1 MIGSTL
7 ITQIHFSD
15 VASYRNRTTLNTD
28 KKVNII
34 YGLNGTGKSTFSNY
48 FYTPDEAKY
57 KDCSHTGDD
66 CKVLV
71 YNQKFIQDHFYSKD
85 SINGIF
91 SLSKENKDAKER
103 VEQLGKEID
112 QQNEIS
118 KGYQADIDKENEA
131 LKKATDTAEKKV
143 WEIKTNYSGGDRVLK
158 FCLDRLMGDKK
169 VLFNHLVSIP
179 LPAVKPIKTIEQLK
193 EEVAA
198 IDGDKAITYT
208 VLPKIS
214 LSELLPDEL
223 ELLREI
229 VIGNE
234 DSPIAKL
241 INQLKNS
248 DWVSDGLKFLDDI
261 EDETCPF
268 CQSKTITP
276 ELITQIKGYFDETYE
291 ESKQNIGKILTKYQ
305 KIAESL
311 TELDTYK
318 ESPFSS
324 DFLVEMTETYALIT
338 GTLKSNLQKIEQK
351 KQTPSLQIE
360 LDEFADQ
367 IEKFNKCVDAVN
379 VNIGIHNKKVNN
391 SADEKTKIKNQFWQ
405 IVRWEYDQTIKTY
418 QVSKTECSD
427 KTTKLT
433 EAKKVVDVEI
443 AALEVERTEKQKET
457 INIEESIENIN
468 KGLIDIGITDFHI
481 EKFEEDLYRLVRT
494 GTDGPIFLS
503 LSEGEKMIISFLYF
517 RELFKGKQTADEAH
531 VKKIAVIDDPVSSL
545 SHIFVYNIGQIIK
558 NDFFNAD
565 GVAQVFVLTHSLYFF
580 YELVDS
586 NHKRRKETQSLYRL
600 SKNTKGTTIETM
612 KYEEVQNDYQSYWS
626 VINDKDQPAALI
638 ANCMR
643 NVVEYFFN
651 FVQKSDLSNVM
662 QKQEL
667 QEVKYQA
674 FIRYINR
681 ESHSLGQNIIDF
693 KEFDY
698 GAFRDG
704 LRLLFEITG
713 YPEHYQKMSKI

>member
-1 MIGSTL
+1 M
-7 ITQIHFSD
+7 ITQINLGD
-15 VASYRNRTTLNTD
+15 VASYRNTTTLNTD

-48 FYTPDEAKY
+48 FYAPDDPKY
-57 KDCSHTGDD
+57 KDCSRTKDG

-71 YNQKFIQDHFYSKD
+71 YNQKFIQDNFYSKD

-91 SLSKENKDAKER
+91 SLSKENKEAKEK
-103 VEQLGKEID
+103 VEQLGKDID
-112 QQNEIS
+112 QLSEKS
-118 KGYQADIDKENEA
+118 KGYQADIDKEIGA
-131 LKKATDTAEKKV
+131 LKKAKDMAEKKV

-158 FCLDRLMGDKK
+158 FCLERLMGNKT
-169 VLFNHLVSIP
+169 VLFDHLVSVP

-193 EEVAA
+193 EEVSA
-198 IDGDKAITYT
+198 IDGDKATTYT

-214 LSELLPDEL
+214 LSELLPEEL
-223 ELLREI
+223 ELLKEI

-248 DWVSDGLKFLDDI
+248 DWVSDGLQYLDDI

-276 ELITQIKGYFDETYE
+276 ELIAQIKDYFDETYE

-305 KIAESL
+305 KIVDSL
-311 TELDTYK
+311 TDLETYK
-318 ESPFSS
+318 TSPFSIE
-324 DFLVEMTETYALIT
+324 FLAEMTESYASIAE
-338 GTLKSNLQKIEQK
+338 TLKSNLLKVQQKE
-351 KQTPSLQIE
+351 QTPSLKVE
-360 LDEFADQ
+360 LEELNEHVAS
-367 IEKFNKCVDAVN
+367 FNKHVDAVN
-379 VNIGIHNKKVNN
+379 ASIGIHNQKIAN
-391 SADEKTKIKNQFWQ
+391 STQELKRIKDEFWK
-405 IVRWEYDQTIKTY
+405 IVRWEYDQTIKGY
-418 QVSKTECSD
+418 ESSKKDSND
-427 KTTKLT
+427 KTIKLKANKENVDT
-433 EAKKVVDVEI
+433 EIVQ
-443 AALEVERTEKQKET
+443 LEAERTEQQKQT
-457 INIEESIENIN
+457 VNIDDSIKNIN
-468 KGLIDIGITDFHI
+468 KGLVDIGITDFHI
-481 EKFEEDLYRLVRT
+481 EKHEKALYRLVRT
-494 GTDGPIFLS
+494 GTEGPIFLS

-545 SHIFVYNIGQIIK
+545 SHIFVYNIGQLIK
-558 NDFFNAD
+558 NDFFNGD
-565 GVAQVFVLTHSLYFF
+565 GVEQVFVLTHSLYFF

-586 NHKRRKETQSLYRL
+586 NHKRRKENQSLYRL
-600 SKNTKGTTIETM
+600 SKNTKGTAIEVM

-667 QEVKYQA
+667 QDVKYQA

-698 GAFRDG
+698 GVFREG

-713 YPEHYQKMSKI
+713 YPEHYQKMSQI

>member
-1 MIGSTL
+1 MGSTL
-7 ITQIHFSD
+7 ITQINFSD
-15 VASYRNRTTLNTD
+15 VASYRNRATLNTD
-28 KKVNII
+28 KKTNII

-48 FYTPDEAKY
+48 FYAPDDPKY
-57 KDCSHTGDD
+57 KDCSHTVDG
-66 CKVLV
+66 CKIIV
-71 YNQKFIQDHFYSKD
+71 YNQKFIQDNFYSKD

-91 SLSKENKDAKER
+91 SLSKENKEAKEK
-103 VEQLGKEID
+103 VEQLGKDID
-112 QQNEIS
+112 QLTEKS
-118 KGYQADIDKENEA
+118 KGYQVDSDKESEA
-131 LKKATDTAEKKV
+131 LKNATDMAEKKV

-158 FCLDRLMGDKK
+158 FCLDRLMGNKK
-169 VLFNHLVSIP
+169 VLFSHLVSIP

-198 IDGDKAITYT
+198 IDGDKATTYM

-214 LSELLPDEL
+214 LSELLPEEL
-223 ELLREI
+223 EQLKEI

-248 DWVSDGLKFLDDI
+248 DWVSDGLRYLDDI

-276 ELITQIKGYFDETYE
+276 ELIAQIKDYFDETYE

-305 KIAESL
+305 KIVDSL
-311 TELDTYK
+311 TDLDTYK
-318 ESPFSS
+318 ASPFSA
-324 DFLVEMTETYALIT
+324 DFLAEMTESYASIVE
-338 GTLKSNLQKIEQK
+338 TLKSNLLKVQQKE
-351 KQTPSLQIE
+351 QTPSLKVE
-360 LDEFADQ
+360 LEVLCDHVDS
-367 IEKFNKCVDAVN
+367 FNKHVDAVN
-379 VNIGIHNKKVNN
+379 ARIGIHNKKIAN
-391 SADEKTKIKNQFWQ
+391 SAQELNRIKDEFWKI
-405 IVRWEYDQTIKTY
+405 IRWEYDQTIKAY
-418 QVSKTECSD
+418 EASKADYND
-427 KTTKLT
+427 KTTKLI
-433 EAKKVVDVEI
+433 ENKKAVDVEV
-443 AALEVERTEKQKET
+443 AVLEVERTDKQKET
-457 INIEESIENIN
+457 INIKESIENIN

-481 EKFEEDLYRLVRT
+481 EKHEEDLYRLVRT
-494 GTDGPIFLS
+494 GTEGSIFLS

-545 SHIFVYNIGQIIK
+545 SHIFVYNIGQLIK
-558 NDFFNAD
+558 NDFFNSD
-565 GVAQVFVLTHSLYFF
+565 GVEQVFVLTHSLYFF

-586 NHKRRKETQSLYRL
+586 NHKRRKENQSLYRL
-600 SKNTKGTTIETM
+600 SKNTKGTMIETM
-612 KYEEVQNDYQSYWS
+612 KYEEIQNDYQSYWS

-643 NVVEYFFN
+643 NVIEYFFN

-698 GAFRDG
+698 GGFRDG

-713 YPEHYQKMSKI
+713 YPEHYQKMSQI

>member
-1 MIGSTL
+1 M
-7 ITQIHFSD
+7 ITQINLGD
-15 VASYRNRTTLNTD
+15 VASYRNTTTLNTD

-48 FYTPDEAKY
+48 FYAPDDPKY
-57 KDCSHTGDD
+57 KDCSYTNDG

-71 YNQKFIQDHFYSKD
+71 YNQKFIQDNFYSKD

-91 SLSKENKDAKER
+91 SLSKENKEAKEK
-103 VEQLGKEID
+103 VEQLGKDID
-112 QQNEIS
+112 QLSEKS
-118 KGYQADIDKENEA
+118 KCYQADIDKEIGA
-131 LKKATDTAEKKV
+131 LKKAKDTAEKKA

-158 FCLDRLMGDKK
+158 FCLERLMGDKT
-169 VLFNHLVSIP
+169 VLFDHLVSVP
-179 LPAVKPIKTIEQLK
+179 LPTVKPVKTIEQLK
-193 EEVAA
+193 EEVIA
-198 IDGDKAITYT
+198 IDGDKANTYN

-214 LSELLPDEL
+214 LSELLPEEL
-223 ELLREI
+223 ELLKEI

-248 DWVSDGLKFLDDI
+248 DWVSDGLQYLDDI

-276 ELITQIKGYFDETYE
+276 ELIAQIKDYFDETYE

-305 KIAESL
+305 KIVDSL
-311 TELDTYK
+311 TDLEIYK
-318 ESPFSS
+318 TSPFSIE
-324 DFLVEMTETYALIT
+324 FLAEMTESYASIA
-338 GTLKSNLQKIEQK
+338 GTLKSNLLKVQK
-351 KQTPSLQIE
+351 KEQTPSLKVE
-360 LDEFADQ
+360 LEELSEHVAS
-367 IEKFNKCVDAVN
+367 FNKHVDAVN
-379 VNIGIHNKKVNN
+379 ASIGIHNQKIAN
-391 SADEKTKIKNQFWQ
+391 STQELKRIKDEFWK
-405 IVRWEYDQTIKTY
+405 IVRWEYDQTIKGY
-418 QVSKTECSD
+418 ESSKKDSNDKIIKWKADKENVDTEIVQ
-427 KTTKLT
+427 L
-433 EAKKVVDVEI
+433 EA
-443 AALEVERTEKQKET
+443 ERTEQQKQT
-457 INIEESIENIN
+457 VNIDDSIKNIN
-468 KGLIDIGITDFHI
+468 KGLVDIGITDFHI
-481 EKFEEDLYRLVRT
+481 EKHEKALYRLVRT
-494 GTDGPIFLS
+494 GTEEPIFLS

-545 SHIFVYNIGQIIK
+545 SHIFVYNIGQLIK

-565 GVAQVFVLTHSLYFF
+565 GVEQVFVLTHSLYFF

-586 NHKRRKETQSLYRL
+586 NHNRRAKNQSLYRL

-693 KEFDY
+693 KEFNY
-698 GAFRDG
+698 EAFREG

-713 YPEHYQKMSKI
+713 YPEHYQKMSQI

>member
-1 MIGSTL
+1 M
-7 ITQIHFSD
+7 ITQINLSD
-15 VASYRNRTTLNTD
+15 VASYRKRTTLNTD

-48 FYTPDEAKY
+48 LYTPDDPKY
-57 KDCSHTGDD
+57 QNCSHIADG
-66 CKVLV
+66 CKVIV
-71 YNQKFIQDHFYSKD
+71 YNQKFIQDNFYSKD

-91 SLSKENKDAKER
+91 SLSKENKEAKER
-103 VEQLGKEID
+103 VEQLGKAID
-112 QQNEIS
+112 QLTEKS
-118 KGYQADIDKENEA
+118 KGFQADIDKESETI
-131 LKKATDTAEKKV
+131 KTATDMAEKKV

-169 VLFNHLVSIP
+169 VLFNHLVSVP
-179 LPAVKPIKTIEQLK
+179 LPSAKPTKTIEQLK

-198 IDGDKAITYT
+198 IDGDKATTYT

-214 LSELLPDEL
+214 LSELLPEEL
-223 ELLREI
+223 ELLKEI

-248 DWVSDGLKFLDDI
+248 DWVSDGLQYLGDI

-276 ELITQIKGYFDETYE
+276 DLIAQIKGYFDETYE
-291 ESKQNIGKILTKYQ
+291 ESKHNIGKILNKYQ
-305 KIAESL
+305 EIVESL
-311 TELDTYK
+311 TELDIYK
-318 ESPFSS
+318 KSPFSV
-324 DFLVEMTETYALIT
+324 DFLAEMTECYASIVE
-338 GTLKSNLQKIEQK
+338 TLKSNLLNIQQKE
-351 KQTPSLQIE
+351 QTPSLKVE
-360 LDEFADQ
+360 LTGLSEHVAS
-367 IEKFNKCVDAVN
+367 FNNYVDVINAS
-379 VNIGIHNKKVNN
+379 IGIHNQKITN
-391 SADEKTKIKNQFWQ
+391 STQELKLIKDEFWK
-405 IVRWEYDQTIKTY
+405 IVRWEYDQTINGY
-418 QVSKTECSD
+418 ESSKKNSD
-427 KTTKLT
+427 DKIIKLKADK
-433 EAKKVVDVEI
+433 EDVDTEI
-443 AALEVERTEKQKET
+443 AQLEVERTEQQKQT
-457 INIEESIENIN
+457 VNIDDSIENIN
-468 KGLIDIGITDFHI
+468 KGLVDLGITDFHI
-481 EKFEEDLYRLVRT
+481 EKHEEDLYRLVRT
-494 GTDGPIFLS
+494 GTEGPIFLS

-531 VKKIAVIDDPVSSL
+531 IKKIAVIDDPVSSL
-545 SHIFVYNIGQIIK
+545 SHIYVYNIGQLIK
-558 NDFFNAD
+558 NDFFNGD
-565 GVAQVFVLTHSLYFF
+565 GVEQVFVLTHSLYFF

-586 NHKRRKETQSLYRL
+586 NHKRRKENQSLYRL
-600 SKNTKGTTIETM
+600 SKNTNGTTIETM

-626 VINDKDQPAALI
+626 VINDEDQPAALI

-713 YPEHYQKMSKI
+713 YPEHYQKMSQI

>member
-1 MIGSTL
+1 MGSTL
-7 ITQIHFSD
+7 ITQINFSD
-15 VASYRNRTTLNTD
+15 VASYRNRATLNTD
-28 KKVNII
+28 KKTNII

-48 FYTPDEAKY
+48 FYAPDDPKY
-57 KDCSHTGDD
+57 KDCSHTVDG
-66 CKVLV
+66 CKIIV
-71 YNQKFIQDHFYSKD
+71 YNQKFIQDNFYSKD

-91 SLSKENKDAKER
+91 SLSKENKEAKEN
-103 VEQLGKEID
+103 VEQLGKNID
-112 QQNEIS
+112 QLTEKS
-118 KGYQADIDKENEA
+118 KGYQVDSDKESEA
-131 LKKATDTAEKKV
+131 LKKATDMVEKKV

-158 FCLDRLMGDKK
+158 FCLDRLMGNKK
-169 VLFNHLVSIP
+169 VLFSHLVSIP

-198 IDGDKAITYT
+198 IDGDKATTYM

-214 LSELLPDEL
+214 LSELLPEEL
-223 ELLREI
+223 EQLKEI

-248 DWVSDGLKFLDDI
+248 DWVSDGLRYLDDI

-276 ELITQIKGYFDETYE
+276 ELIAQIKDYFDETYE

-305 KIAESL
+305 KIVDSL
-311 TELDTYK
+311 TDLDTYK
-318 ESPFSS
+318 ASPFSA
-324 DFLVEMTETYALIT
+324 DFLAEMTESYASIIE
-338 GTLKSNLQKIEQK
+338 TLKSNLLKVQQKE
-351 KQTPSLQIE
+351 QTPSLKVE
-360 LDEFADQ
+360 LEVLCDHVDS
-367 IEKFNKCVDAVN
+367 FNKHVDAVN
-379 VNIGIHNKKVNN
+379 ARIGIHNKKIAN
-391 SADEKTKIKNQFWQ
+391 SAQELNRIKDEFWKI
-405 IVRWEYDQTIKTY
+405 IRWEYDQTIKAY
-418 QVSKTECSD
+418 EASKADYND
-427 KTTKLT
+427 KTTKLI
-433 EAKKVVDVEI
+433 ENKKAVDVEV
-443 AALEVERTEKQKET
+443 AVLEVERTDKQKET
-457 INIEESIENIN
+457 INIKESIENIN

-481 EKFEEDLYRLVRT
+481 EKHEEDLYRLVRT
-494 GTDGPIFLS
+494 GTEGSIFLS

-545 SHIFVYNIGQIIK
+545 SHIFVYNIGQLIK
-558 NDFFNAD
+558 NDFFNGD
-565 GVAQVFVLTHSLYFF
+565 GVEQVFVLTHSLYFF

-586 NHKRRKETQSLYRL
+586 NHKRRKENQSLYRL
-600 SKNTKGTTIETM
+600 SKNTKGTMIETM
-612 KYEEVQNDYQSYWS
+612 KYEEIQNDYQSYWS

-643 NVVEYFFN
+643 NVIEYFFN

-698 GAFRDG
+698 EGFRDG

-713 YPEHYQKMSKI
+713 YPEHYQKMSQI

>member
-1 MIGSTL
+1 M
-7 ITQIHFSD
+7 ITQINLGD
-15 VASYRNRTTLNTD
+15 VASYRNTTTLNTD

-48 FYTPDEAKY
+48 FYAPDDTKY
-57 KDCSHTGDD
+57 KVCSHTNDG

-71 YNQKFIQDHFYSKD
+71 YNQRFIQDNFYSKD

-91 SLSKENKDAKER
+91 SLSKENKEAKER
-103 VEQLGKEID
+103 VEQLGKDID
-112 QQNEIS
+112 QLTEKS
-118 KGYQADIDKENEA
+118 KSYQVDIDKEGET

-143 WEIKTNYSGGDRVLK
+143 WEIKTNYSGGDRVMK

-169 VLFNHLVSIP
+169 VLFNHLISVP
-179 LPAVKPIKTIEQLK
+179 LPAVRPVKTIEQLK

-198 IDGDKAITYT
+198 IDGDKATTYN

-214 LSELLPDEL
+214 LSELLPEEL
-223 ELLREI
+223 ELLKEI

-248 DWVSDGLKFLDDI
+248 DWVSDGLKFLGDI

-291 ESKQNIGKILTKYQ
+291 ESNQNIGKILTKYQ
-305 KIAESL
+305 KIVESL

-324 DFLVEMTETYALIT
+324 DFLAEMTETYAFIT

-351 KQTPSLQIE
+351 KQTPSLQVE
-360 LDEFADQ
+360 LDELVEP
-367 IEKFNKCVDAVN
+367 IKKFNKCVDAVN
-379 VNIGIHNKKVNN
+379 ANIGIHNKKVNN

-405 IVRWEYDQTIKTY
+405 IVRWEYDQTIKNY
-418 QVSKTECSD
+418 DASKTECSD

-443 AALEVERTEKQKET
+443 TALEVERTEKQKET

-468 KGLIDIGITDFHI
+468 KGLVDIGITDFHI
-481 EKFEEDLYRLVRT
+481 EKYEEDLYRLVRT

-558 NDFFNAD
+558 NDFFNDD
-565 GVAQVFVLTHSLYFF
+565 GVAQVFILTHSLYFF

-667 QEVKYQA
+667 QDVKYQA

>member
-1 MIGSTL
+1 M
-7 ITQIHFSD
+7 ITQINLGD
-15 VASYRNRTTLNTD
+15 VASYRNTTILNTD

-48 FYTPDEAKY
+48 FYAPDDTKY
-57 KDCSHTGDD
+57 KVCSHTNDG

-71 YNQKFIQDHFYSKD
+71 YNQRFIQDNFYSKD

-91 SLSKENKDAKER
+91 SLSKENKEAKER
-103 VEQLGKEID
+103 VEQLGKDID
-112 QQNEIS
+112 QLTEKS
-118 KGYQADIDKENEA
+118 KSYQVDIDKEGET

-143 WEIKTNYSGGDRVLK
+143 WEIKTNYSGGDRVMK

-169 VLFNHLVSIP
+169 VLFNHLISVP
-179 LPAVKPIKTIEQLK
+179 LPAVRPVKTIEQLK

-198 IDGDKAITYT
+198 IDGDKATTYN

-214 LSELLPDEL
+214 LSELLPEEL
-223 ELLREI
+223 ELLKEI

-248 DWVSDGLKFLDDI
+248 DWVSDGLKFLGDI

-291 ESKQNIGKILTKYQ
+291 ESNQNIGKILTKYQ
-305 KIAESL
+305 KIVESL

-324 DFLVEMTETYALIT
+324 DFLAEMTETYAFIT

-351 KQTPSLQIE
+351 KQTPSLQVE
-360 LDEFADQ
+360 LDELVEP
-367 IEKFNKCVDAVN
+367 IKKFNKCVDAVN
-379 VNIGIHNKKVNN
+379 ANIGIHNKKVNN

-405 IVRWEYDQTIKTY
+405 IVRWEYDQTIKNY
-418 QVSKTECSD
+418 DASKTECSD

-443 AALEVERTEKQKET
+443 TALEVERTEKQKET

-468 KGLIDIGITDFHI
+468 KGLVDIGITDFHI
-481 EKFEEDLYRLVRT
+481 EKYEEDLYRLVRT

-558 NDFFNAD
+558 NDFFNDD
-565 GVAQVFVLTHSLYFF
+565 GVAQVFILTHSLYFF

-667 QEVKYQA
+667 QDVKYQA

>member
-1 MIGSTL
+1 M
-7 ITQIHFSD
+7 ITQINLGN
-15 VASYRNRTTLNTD
+15 VASYRNTTTLNTD

-48 FYTPDEAKY
+48 FYALDPLKY
-57 KDCSHTGDD
+57 KDCSHTNDG

-71 YNQKFIQDHFYSKD
+71 YNQKFIRDNFYSKD

-91 SLSKENKDAKER
+91 SLSKENKEAKEK
-103 VEQLGKEID
+103 VEQLGKDID
-112 QQNEIS
+112 QLSEKSN
-118 KGYQADIDKENEA
+118 GYQADINKESDA
-131 LKKATDTAEKKV
+131 LKKATDMAEKKA

-158 FCLDRLMGDKK
+158 FCLDRLMGNKT
-169 VLFNHLVSIP
+169 VLFNHLVSVP
-179 LPAVKPIKTIEQLK
+179 LPAAKPIKTIEQLK

-198 IDGDKAITYT
+198 IDGDKATTYS

-214 LSELLPDEL
+214 LSELLPEEL
-223 ELLREI
+223 ELLKEI

-248 DWVSDGLKFLDDI
+248 DWVSDGLQYLDDI

-276 ELITQIKGYFDETYE
+276 ELILQIKDYFDETYE
-291 ESKQNIGKILTKYQ
+291 ASKQNISNILTKYQ
-305 KIAESL
+305 KIVDSL
-311 TELDTYK
+311 TDLDTYK
-318 ESPFSS
+318 TSPFSA
-324 DFLVEMTETYALIT
+324 DFLAEMTESYASIA
-338 GTLKSNLQKIEQK
+338 GTLKSNLFKVQQKE
-351 KQTPSLQIE
+351 QTPSLKVE
-360 LDEFADQ
+360 LEELCDHVTS
-367 IEKFNKCVDAVN
+367 FNKHVDAVN
-379 VNIGIHNKKVNN
+379 TSIGIHNQKIAN
-391 SADEKTKIKNQFWQ
+391 SEQELKRIKDEFWKI
-405 IVRWEYDQTIKTY
+405 IRWEYDQTIKIY
-418 QVSKTECSD
+418 EVSKADYSE
-427 KTTKLT
+427 KTTKLI
-433 EAKKVVDVEI
+433 EDKKAIDVDI
-443 AALEVERTEKQKET
+443 ITLEVERTEKQKET
-457 INIEESIENIN
+457 INIDESIDSIN

-481 EKFEEDLYRLVRT
+481 EKHEEDLYRLVRT
-494 GTDGPIFLS
+494 GTEGPIFLS

-545 SHIFVYNIGQIIK
+545 SHIFVYNIGQLIK
-558 NDFFNAD
+558 NDFFNGD
-565 GVAQVFVLTHSLYFF
+565 GAEQVFVLTHSLYFF

-586 NHKRRKETQSLYRL
+586 NHKRRKENQSLYRL

-667 QEVKYQA
+667 QDVKYQA

-698 GAFRDG
+698 GAFREG

-713 YPEHYQKMSKI
+713 YPEHYQKMSQI

>member
-1 MIGSTL
+1 M
-7 ITQIHFSD
+7 ITQINFSD
-15 VASYRNRTTLNTD
+15 VASYRNRATLNTD
-28 KKVNII
+28 KKTNII

-48 FYTPDEAKY
+48 FYAPDDPKY
-57 KDCSHTGDD
+57 KDCSHTVDG
-66 CKVLV
+66 CKIIV
-71 YNQKFIQDHFYSKD
+71 YNQKFIQDNFYSKD

-91 SLSKENKDAKER
+91 SLSKENKEAKEN
-103 VEQLGKEID
+103 VEQLGKNID
-112 QQNEIS
+112 QLTEKS
-118 KGYQADIDKENEA
+118 KGYQVDSDKESEA
-131 LKKATDTAEKKV
+131 LKKATDMVEKKV

-158 FCLDRLMGDKK
+158 FCLDRLMGNKK
-169 VLFNHLVSIP
+169 VLFSHLVSIP

-198 IDGDKAITYT
+198 IDGDKATTYM

-214 LSELLPDEL
+214 LSELLPEEL
-223 ELLREI
+223 EQLKEI

-248 DWVSDGLKFLDDI
+248 DWVSDGLRYLDDI

-276 ELITQIKGYFDETYE
+276 ELIAQIKDYFDETYE

-305 KIAESL
+305 KIVDSL
-311 TELDTYK
+311 TDLDTYK
-318 ESPFSS
+318 ASPFSA
-324 DFLVEMTETYALIT
+324 DFLAEMTESYASIIE
-338 GTLKSNLQKIEQK
+338 TLKSNLLKVQQKE
-351 KQTPSLQIE
+351 QTPSLKVE
-360 LDEFADQ
+360 LEVLCDHVDS
-367 IEKFNKCVDAVN
+367 FNKHVDAVN
-379 VNIGIHNKKVNN
+379 ARIGIHNKKIAN
-391 SADEKTKIKNQFWQ
+391 SAQELNRIKDEFWKI
-405 IVRWEYDQTIKTY
+405 IRWEYDQTIKAY
-418 QVSKTECSD
+418 EASKADYND
-427 KTTKLT
+427 KTTKLI
-433 EAKKVVDVEI
+433 ENKKAVDVEV
-443 AALEVERTEKQKET
+443 AVLEVERTDKQKET
-457 INIEESIENIN
+457 INIKESIENIN

-481 EKFEEDLYRLVRT
+481 EKHEEDLYRLVRT
-494 GTDGPIFLS
+494 GTEGSIFLS

-545 SHIFVYNIGQIIK
+545 SHIFVYNIGQLIK
-558 NDFFNAD
+558 NDFFNGD
-565 GVAQVFVLTHSLYFF
+565 GVEQVFVLTHSLYFF

-586 NHKRRKETQSLYRL
+586 NHKRRKENQSLYRL
-600 SKNTKGTTIETM
+600 SKNTKGTMIETM
-612 KYEEVQNDYQSYWS
+612 KYEEIQNDYQSYWS

-643 NVVEYFFN
+643 NVIEYFFN

-698 GAFRDG
+698 GGFRDG

-713 YPEHYQKMSKI
+713 YPEHYQKMSQI

>member
-1 MIGSTL
+1 M
-7 ITQIHFSD
+7 ITQINLGN
-15 VASYRNRTTLNTD
+15 VASYRNTTTLNTD

-48 FYTPDEAKY
+48 FYAPDTHKY
-57 KDCSHTGDD
+57 KDCSHTNDG

-71 YNQKFIQDHFYSKD
+71 YNQKFIRDNFYSKD

-91 SLSKENKDAKER
+91 SLSKENKEAKER
-103 VEQLGKEID
+103 VEQLGKHIVQLSEKS
-112 QQNEIS
+112 E
-118 KGYQADIDKENEA
+118 GYQADINKESDA
-131 LKKATDTAEKKV
+131 LKKATDTAEKKA

-158 FCLDRLMGDKK
+158 FCLDRLMGNKTA
-169 VLFNHLVSIP
+169 LFNHLVSVP
-179 LPAVKPIKTIEQLK
+179 LQAVKPIKTIEQLK

-198 IDGDKAITYT
+198 IDGDKATTYAA
-208 VLPKIS
+208 LPKIS
-214 LSELLPDEL
+214 LSELLPEEL
-223 ELLREI
+223 ELLKEI

-248 DWVSDGLKFLDDI
+248 DWVSDGLQYLDNI

-276 ELITQIKGYFDETYE
+276 ELIAQIKDYFDETYE
-291 ESKQNIGKILTKYQ
+291 ESKQNISKILTKYQ
-305 KIAESL
+305 KIVDSL
-311 TELDTYK
+311 TDLDTYK
-318 ESPFSS
+318 TSPFSA
-324 DFLVEMTETYALIT
+324 DFLAEMTESYASIAE
-338 GTLKSNLQKIEQK
+338 TLKSNLLKVQQKEQ
-351 KQTPSLQIE
+351 TLSLKVE
-360 LDEFADQ
+360 LEELCDHVTS
-367 IEKFNKCVDAVN
+367 FNKHVDAVN
-379 VNIGIHNKKVNN
+379 ASIGIHNQKIAN
-391 SADEKTKIKNQFWQ
+391 SAHELKRIKDEFWKI
-405 IVRWEYDQTIKTY
+405 IRWEYDQTIKIYET
-418 QVSKTECSD
+418 SKADYSE
-427 KTTKLT
+427 KTTKFI
-433 EAKKVVDVEI
+433 EDKKATDVQI
-443 AALEVERTEKQKET
+443 TILEVERSEMQKET

-481 EKFEEDLYRLVRT
+481 EKHEEDLYRLVRT
-494 GTDGPIFLS
+494 GTEGPIFLS

-545 SHIFVYNIGQIIK
+545 SHIFVYNIGQLIK
-558 NDFFNAD
+558 NDFFNGD
-565 GVAQVFVLTHSLYFF
+565 GAEQVFVLTHSLYFF

-586 NHKRRKETQSLYRL
+586 NHKRRKKNQSLYRL

-667 QEVKYQA
+667 QDVKYQA

-698 GAFRDG
+698 GAFREG

-713 YPEHYQKMSKI
+713 YPEHYQKMSQI

>member
-1 MIGSTL
+1 M
-7 ITQIHFSD
+7 ITQINLSD
-15 VASYRNRTTLNTD
+15 VASYRNTTTLNTD

-48 FYTPDEAKY
+48 FYAPDDPKY
-57 KDCSHTGDD
+57 KVCSHTNDG

-71 YNQKFIQDHFYSKD
+71 YNQSFIQDNFYSKD

-91 SLSKENKDAKER
+91 SLSKENKEAKER
-103 VEQLGKEID
+103 VEQLGKDIE
-112 QQNEIS
+112 QLTEKS
-118 KGYQADIDKENEA
+118 KSYQVDIDKEGET

-169 VLFNHLVSIP
+169 VLFNHLISVP
-179 LPAVKPIKTIEQLK
+179 LPAVRPVKTIEQLK

-198 IDGDKAITYT
+198 IDGDKATTYH
-208 VLPKIS
+208 VLSKIS
-214 LSELLPDEL
+214 LSELLPEEL
-223 ELLREI
+223 ELLKEI

-248 DWVSDGLKFLDDI
+248 DWVSDGLKFLGDI

-305 KIAESL
+305 KIVESL

-324 DFLVEMTETYALIT
+324 DFLAEMTETYAFIT

-351 KQTPSLQIE
+351 KQTPSLQVE
-360 LDEFADQ
+360 LDELVEP
-367 IEKFNKCVDAVN
+367 IKKFNKCVDAVN
-379 VNIGIHNKKVNN
+379 ANIGIHNKKVNN

-405 IVRWEYDQTIKTY
+405 IVRWEYDQTIKNY
-418 QVSKTECSD
+418 DASKTECSD

-443 AALEVERTEKQKET
+443 TALEVERTEKQKET

-468 KGLIDIGITDFHI
+468 KGLVDIGITDFHI
-481 EKFEEDLYRLVRT
+481 EKYEEDLYRLVRT

-558 NDFFNAD
+558 NDFFNDD
-565 GVAQVFVLTHSLYFF
+565 GVAQVFILTHSLYFF

-698 GAFRDG
+698 GTFRDG

>member
-1 MIGSTL
+1 MGSTL
-7 ITQIHFSD
+7 ITQINFSD
-15 VASYRNRTTLNTD
+15 VASYRNRATLNTD
-28 KKVNII
+28 KKTNII

-48 FYTPDEAKY
+48 FYAPDDPKY
-57 KDCSHTGDD
+57 KDCSHTVDG
-66 CKVLV
+66 CKIIV
-71 YNQKFIQDHFYSKD
+71 YNQKFIQDNFYSKD

-91 SLSKENKDAKER
+91 SLSKENKEAKGN
-103 VEQLGKEID
+103 VEQLGKNID
-112 QQNEIS
+112 QLTEKS
-118 KGYQADIDKENEA
+118 KGYQVDSDKESEA
-131 LKKATDTAEKKV
+131 LKKATDMVEKKV

-158 FCLDRLMGDKK
+158 FCLDRLMGNKK
-169 VLFNHLVSIP
+169 VLFSHLVSIP

-198 IDGDKAITYT
+198 IDGDKATTYM

-214 LSELLPDEL
+214 LSELLPEEL
-223 ELLREI
+223 EQLKEI

-248 DWVSDGLKFLDDI
+248 DWVSDGLRYLDDI

-276 ELITQIKGYFDETYE
+276 ELIAQIKDYFDETYE

-305 KIAESL
+305 KIVDSL
-311 TELDTYK
+311 TDLDTYK
-318 ESPFSS
+318 ASPFSA
-324 DFLVEMTETYALIT
+324 DFLAEMTESYASIIE
-338 GTLKSNLQKIEQK
+338 TLKSNLLKVQQKE
-351 KQTPSLQIE
+351 QTPSLKVE
-360 LDEFADQ
+360 LEVLCDHVDS
-367 IEKFNKCVDAVN
+367 FNKHVDAVN
-379 VNIGIHNKKVNN
+379 ARIGIHNKKIAN
-391 SADEKTKIKNQFWQ
+391 SAQELNRIKDEFWKI
-405 IVRWEYDQTIKTY
+405 IRWEYDQTIKAY
-418 QVSKTECSD
+418 EASKADYND
-427 KTTKLT
+427 KTTKLI
-433 EAKKVVDVEI
+433 ENKKAVDVEV
-443 AALEVERTEKQKET
+443 AVLEVERTDKQKET
-457 INIEESIENIN
+457 INIKESIENIN

-481 EKFEEDLYRLVRT
+481 EKHEEDLYRLVRT
-494 GTDGPIFLS
+494 GTEGSIFLS

-517 RELFKGKQTADEAH
+517 RELFQGKQTADEAH

-545 SHIFVYNIGQIIK
+545 SHIFVYNIGQLIK
-558 NDFFNAD
+558 NDFFNGD
-565 GVAQVFVLTHSLYFF
+565 GVEQVFVLTHSLYFF

-586 NHKRRKETQSLYRL
+586 NHKRRKENQSLYRL
-600 SKNTKGTTIETM
+600 SKNTKGTMIETM
-612 KYEEVQNDYQSYWS
+612 KYEEIQNDYQSYWS

-643 NVVEYFFN
+643 NVIEYFFN

-698 GAFRDG
+698 GGFRDG

-713 YPEHYQKMSKI
+713 YPEHYQKMSQI

>member
-1 MIGSTL
+1 M
-7 ITQIHFSD
+7 ITQINLGD
-15 VASYRNRTTLNTD
+15 VASYRNTTTLNTD

-48 FYTPDEAKY
+48 FYAPDDPKY
-57 KDCSHTGDD
+57 KDCSHTNDG

-71 YNQKFIQDHFYSKD
+71 YNQKFIRDNFYSKD

-91 SLSKENKDAKER
+91 SLSKENKEAKEK
-103 VEQLGKEID
+103 VEQLGKNID
-112 QQNEIS
+112 QLSEKS
-118 KGYQADIDKENEA
+118 KGYQADIDKEIGA
-131 LKKATDTAEKKV
+131 LKKAKDTAEKKV

-158 FCLDRLMGDKK
+158 FCLERLMGNKT
-169 VLFNHLVSIP
+169 VLFDHLVSVP

-198 IDGDKAITYT
+198 IDGDKATTYT

-214 LSELLPDEL
+214 LSELLPEEL
-223 ELLREI
+223 ELLKEI

-248 DWVSDGLKFLDDI
+248 DWVSDGLQYLDDI

-276 ELITQIKGYFDETYE
+276 ELIAQIKDYFDETYE

-305 KIAESL
+305 KVVDSL
-311 TELDTYK
+311 TDLETYK
-318 ESPFSS
+318 TSPFSVE
-324 DFLVEMTETYALIT
+324 FLAEMTESYASIA
-338 GTLKSNLQKIEQK
+338 GTLKSNLLKVQQKA
-351 KQTPSLQIE
+351 QTPSLKVE
-360 LDEFADQ
+360 LEELSEHVAS
-367 IEKFNKCVDAVN
+367 FNKHVDAVN
-379 VNIGIHNKKVNN
+379 TSIGIHNQKIAN
-391 SADEKTKIKNQFWQ
+391 STQELKRIKDEFWK
-405 IVRWEYDQTIKTY
+405 IVRWEYDQTIKGY
-418 QVSKTECSD
+418 ESSKKDSND
-427 KTTKLT
+427 KTIKLKADKENVDIEIVQL
-433 EAKKVVDVEI
+433 EA
-443 AALEVERTEKQKET
+443 ERTEQQKQT
-457 INIEESIENIN
+457 VNIDDSIKNIN
-468 KGLIDIGITDFHI
+468 KGLVDIGITDFHI
-481 EKFEEDLYRLVRT
+481 EKHEKALYRLVRT
-494 GTDGPIFLS
+494 GTEGPIFLS

-517 RELFKGKQTADEAH
+517 RELFKGKQTADEGH

-545 SHIFVYNIGQIIK
+545 SHIFVYNIGQLIK
-558 NDFFNAD
+558 NDFFNGD
-565 GVAQVFVLTHSLYFF
+565 GVEQVFVLTHSLYFF

-586 NHKRRKETQSLYRL
+586 NHKRRKENQSLYRL

-667 QEVKYQA
+667 QDVKYQA

-698 GAFRDG
+698 GAFREG

-713 YPEHYQKMSKI
+713 YPEHYQKMSQI

>member
-1 MIGSTL
+1 
-7 ITQIHFSD
+7 
-15 VASYRNRTTLNTD
+15 
-28 KKVNII
+28 
-34 YGLNGTGKSTFSNY
+34 
-48 FYTPDEAKY
+48 
-57 KDCSHTGDD
+57 
-66 CKVLV
+66 
-71 YNQKFIQDHFYSKD
+71 
-85 SINGIF
+85 
-91 SLSKENKDAKER
+91 
-103 VEQLGKEID
+103 
-112 QQNEIS
+112 
-118 KGYQADIDKENEA
+118 
-131 LKKATDTAEKKV
+131 
-143 WEIKTNYSGGDRVLK
+143 
-158 FCLDRLMGDKK
+158 MGDKK
-169 VLFNHLVSIP
+169 VLFNHLISVP
-179 LPAVKPIKTIEQLK
+179 LPAVRPVKTIEQLK

-198 IDGDKAITYT
+198 IDGDKATTYH
-208 VLPKIS
+208 VLSKIS
-214 LSELLPDEL
+214 LSELLPEEL
-223 ELLREI
+223 ELLKEI

-248 DWVSDGLKFLDDI
+248 DWVSDGLKFLGDI

-305 KIAESL
+305 KIVESL

-324 DFLVEMTETYALIT
+324 DFLAEMTETYAFIT

-351 KQTPSLQIE
+351 KQTPSLQVE
-360 LDEFADQ
+360 LDELVEP
-367 IEKFNKCVDAVN
+367 IKKFNKCVDAVN
-379 VNIGIHNKKVNN
+379 ANIGIHNKKVNN

-405 IVRWEYDQTIKTY
+405 IVRWEYDQTIKNY
-418 QVSKTECSD
+418 DASKTECSD

-443 AALEVERTEKQKET
+443 TALEVERTEKQKET

-468 KGLIDIGITDFHI
+468 KGLVDIGITDFHI
-481 EKFEEDLYRLVRT
+481 EKYEEDLYRLVRT

-558 NDFFNAD
+558 NDFFNDD
-565 GVAQVFVLTHSLYFF
+565 GVAQVFILTHSLYFF

-698 GAFRDG
+698 GTFRDG

>member
-1 MIGSTL
+1 M

-91 SLSKENKDAKER
+91 SLSKENKEAKER

-112 QQNEIS
+112 QQIEIS

-169 VLFNHLVSIP
+169 VLFNHLVSVP

-208 VLPKIS
+208 VLPRIS

-223 ELLREI
+223 ELLKEI

-248 DWVSDGLKFLDDI
+248 DWVSDGLKFLGDI

-305 KIAESL
+305 KIVESL

-324 DFLVEMTETYALIT
+324 DFLAEMTETYALIT

-351 KQTPSLQIE
+351 KQTPSFQVE
-360 LDEFADQ
+360 LDELVEQ

-405 IVRWEYDQTIKTY
+405 IMRWEYDQTIKTY

-481 EKFEEDLYRLVRT
+481 EKYEEDLYRLVRT

>member
-1 MIGSTL
+1 M
-7 ITQIHFSD
+7 ITQINLGN
-15 VASYRNRTTLNTD
+15 VASYRNTTTLNTD

-48 FYTPDEAKY
+48 FYEPDTHKY
-57 KDCSHTGDD
+57 EDCSHTNDG

-71 YNQKFIQDHFYSKD
+71 YNQKFIRDNFYSKD

-91 SLSKENKDAKER
+91 SLSKENKEAKER
-103 VEQLGKEID
+103 VEQLGKHID
-112 QQNEIS
+112 QLSEKS
-118 KGYQADIDKENEA
+118 EGYQADINKESDA

-158 FCLDRLMGDKK
+158 FCLDRLMGNKTT
-169 VLFNHLVSIP
+169 LFNHLVSVP
-179 LPAVKPIKTIEQLK
+179 LQAVKPIKTIEQLK

-198 IDGDKAITYT
+198 IDGDKATTYAA
-208 VLPKIS
+208 LPKIS
-214 LSELLPDEL
+214 LSELLPEEL
-223 ELLREI
+223 ELLKEI

-248 DWVSDGLKFLDDI
+248 DWVSDGLQYLDDI
-261 EDETCPF
+261 KDETCPF

-276 ELITQIKGYFDETYE
+276 ELIAQIKDYFDETYE
-291 ESKQNIGKILTKYQ
+291 ESKQNISKILTKYQ
-305 KIAESL
+305 KIVDSL
-311 TELDTYK
+311 TDLDTYK
-318 ESPFSS
+318 TSPFSA
-324 DFLVEMTETYALIT
+324 DFLAEMTESYASIAR
-338 GTLKSNLQKIEQK
+338 TLKSNLLKVQQKE
-351 KQTPSLQIE
+351 QTPSLKVE
-360 LDEFADQ
+360 LEELGDHVAS
-367 IEKFNKCVDAVN
+367 FNKHVDAVN
-379 VNIGIHNKKVNN
+379 TSIGIHNQKIAN
-391 SADEKTKIKNQFWQ
+391 SAQELKCIKDEFWKI
-405 IVRWEYDQTIKTY
+405 IRWEYDQTIKIY
-418 QVSKTECSD
+418 EASKADYSE
-427 KTTKLT
+427 KTTKLI
-433 EAKKVVDVEI
+433 EDKKAVDVEI
-443 AALEVERTEKQKET
+443 ATLEVERTEKQKET
-457 INIEESIENIN
+457 INIDESIGNIN

-481 EKFEEDLYRLVRT
+481 EKYEEELYRLVRT
-494 GTDGPIFLS
+494 GTEGPIFLS

-545 SHIFVYNIGQIIK
+545 SHIFVYNIGQLIK
-558 NDFFNAD
+558 NDFFNGD
-565 GVAQVFVLTHSLYFF
+565 GVEQVFVLTHSLYFF

-586 NHKRRKETQSLYRL
+586 NHKRRKENQSLYRL

-667 QEVKYQA
+667 QDVKYQA

-698 GAFRDG
+698 GAFREG

-713 YPEHYQKMSKI
+713 YPEHYQKMSQI

>member
-1 MIGSTL
+1 M
-7 ITQIHFSD
+7 ITQINLGD
-15 VASYRNRTTLNTD
+15 VASYRNTTTLNTD

-48 FYTPDEAKY
+48 FYAPDDPKY
-57 KDCSHTGDD
+57 KDCSYTNDG

-71 YNQKFIQDHFYSKD
+71 YNQKFIQDNFYSKD

-91 SLSKENKDAKER
+91 SLSKENKEAKEK
-103 VEQLGKEID
+103 VEQLGKDID
-112 QQNEIS
+112 QLSEKS
-118 KGYQADIDKENEA
+118 KCYQADIDKEIGA
-131 LKKATDTAEKKV
+131 LKKAKDTAEKKA

-158 FCLDRLMGDKK
+158 FCLERLMGDKT
-169 VLFNHLVSIP
+169 VLFDHLVSVP
-179 LPAVKPIKTIEQLK
+179 LPTVKPVKTIEQLK
-193 EEVAA
+193 EEVIA
-198 IDGDKAITYT
+198 IDGDKANIYN

-214 LSELLPDEL
+214 LSELLPEEL
-223 ELLREI
+223 ELLKEI

-248 DWVSDGLKFLDDI
+248 DWVSDGLQYLDDI

-276 ELITQIKGYFDETYE
+276 ELIAQIKDYFDETYE

-305 KIAESL
+305 KIVDSL
-311 TELDTYK
+311 TDLEIYK
-318 ESPFSS
+318 TSPFSIE
-324 DFLVEMTETYALIT
+324 FLAEMTESYASIA
-338 GTLKSNLQKIEQK
+338 GTLKSNLLKVQK
-351 KQTPSLQIE
+351 KEQTPSLKVE
-360 LDEFADQ
+360 LEELSEHVAS
-367 IEKFNKCVDAVN
+367 FNKHVDAVN
-379 VNIGIHNKKVNN
+379 ASIGIHNQKIAN
-391 SADEKTKIKNQFWQ
+391 STQELKRIKDEFWK
-405 IVRWEYDQTIKTY
+405 IVRWEYDQTIKGY
-418 QVSKTECSD
+418 ESSKKDSNDKIIKWKADKENVDTEIVQ
-427 KTTKLT
+427 L
-433 EAKKVVDVEI
+433 EA
-443 AALEVERTEKQKET
+443 ERTEQQKQT
-457 INIEESIENIN
+457 VNIDDSIKNIN
-468 KGLIDIGITDFHI
+468 KGLVDIGITDFHI
-481 EKFEEDLYRLVRT
+481 EKHEKALYRLVRT
-494 GTDGPIFLS
+494 GTEEPIFLS

-545 SHIFVYNIGQIIK
+545 SHIFVYNIGQLIK

-565 GVAQVFVLTHSLYFF
+565 GVEQVFVLTHSLYFF

-586 NHKRRKETQSLYRL
+586 NHNRRAKNQSLYRL

-698 GAFRDG
+698 EAFREG

-713 YPEHYQKMSKI
+713 YPEHYQKMSQI

>member
-7 ITQIHFSD
+7 ITHINFSN

-28 KKVNII
+28 KKTNII

-48 FYTPDEAKY
+48 FYAPDDPKY
-57 KDCSHTGDD
+57 KDCSHTVDG
-66 CKVLV
+66 CKIIV
-71 YNQKFIQDHFYSKD
+71 YNQRFIQDNFYSKD

-91 SLSKENKDAKER
+91 SLSKENKEAKEK

-112 QQNEIS
+112 QLTEKS
-118 KGYQADIDKENEA
+118 EGYQADSDKESED
-131 LKKATDTAEKKV
+131 LKKATDMVEKKV

-158 FCLDRLMGDKK
+158 FCLDRLMGNKK
-169 VLFNHLVSIP
+169 VLFSHLVSVP

-198 IDGDKAITYT
+198 IDGDKATTYT

-214 LSELLPDEL
+214 LSELLPEEL
-223 ELLREI
+223 EQLKEI

-248 DWVSDGLKFLDDI
+248 DWVSDGSQYLDDI

-276 ELITQIKGYFDETYE
+276 ELIAQIKDYFDETYE

-305 KIAESL
+305 KIVDSL
-311 TELDTYK
+311 TDLDTYK
-318 ESPFSS
+318 ASPFST
-324 DFLVEMTETYALIT
+324 DFLAEMTESYASIVE
-338 GTLKSNLQKIEQK
+338 TLKSNLLKVQQKE
-351 KQTPSLQIE
+351 QTPSLKVE
-360 LDEFADQ
+360 LEVLCEHVDS
-367 IEKFNKCVDAVN
+367 FNKHVDAVN
-379 VNIGIHNKKVNN
+379 ASIGIHNKKIAN
-391 SADEKTKIKNQFWQ
+391 SAQELNRIKDEFWKI
-405 IVRWEYDQTIKTY
+405 IRWEYDQTIKVY
-418 QVSKTECSD
+418 EASKADYND
-427 KTTKLT
+427 KTTKLI
-433 EAKKVVDVEI
+433 ENKKAVDVKV
-443 AALEVERTEKQKET
+443 AVLEVERTEKQKET
-457 INIEESIENIN
+457 INIKESIENIN

-481 EKFEEDLYRLVRT
+481 EKHEEDLYRLVRT
-494 GTDGPIFLS
+494 GTEGSIFLS

-545 SHIFVYNIGQIIK
+545 SHIFVYNIGQLIK
-558 NDFFNAD
+558 NDFFNGD
-565 GVAQVFVLTHSLYFF
+565 GVEQVFVLTHSLYFF

-586 NHKRRKETQSLYRL
+586 NHKRRKENQSLYRL
-600 SKNTKGTTIETM
+600 SKNTKGTMIETM
-612 KYEEVQNDYQSYWS
+612 KYEEIQNDYQSYWS

-643 NVVEYFFN
+643 NVIEYFFN
-651 FVQKSDLSNVM
+651 FVQKSDLSNVI

-698 GAFRDG
+698 GGFRDG

-713 YPEHYQKMSKI
+713 YPEHYQKMSQI

>member
-1 MIGSTL
+1 M
-7 ITQIHFSD
+7 ITQINLGD
-15 VASYRNRTTLNTD
+15 VASYRNTTTLNTD

-48 FYTPDEAKY
+48 FYAPDDPKY
-57 KDCSHTGDD
+57 KDCSYTNDG
-66 CKVLV
+66 CKVLI
-71 YNQKFIQDHFYSKD
+71 YNQKFIQDNFYSKD

-91 SLSKENKDAKER
+91 SLSKENKEAKEK
-103 VEQLGKEID
+103 VEQLGKDID
-112 QQNEIS
+112 QLSEKS
-118 KGYQADIDKENEA
+118 KGYQADIDKEIGA
-131 LKKATDTAEKKV
+131 LKKAKDTAEKKA

-158 FCLDRLMGDKK
+158 FCLERLMGNKT
-169 VLFNHLVSIP
+169 VLFDHLVSVP
-179 LPAVKPIKTIEQLK
+179 LPTVKPIKTIEQLK
-193 EEVAA
+193 EEVTA
-198 IDGDKAITYT
+198 IDGDKATTYT

-214 LSELLPDEL
+214 LSELLPEEL
-223 ELLREI
+223 ELLKEI

-248 DWVSDGLKFLDDI
+248 DWVSDGLQYLDDI

-276 ELITQIKGYFDETYE
+276 ELIAQIKDYFDETYE

-305 KIAESL
+305 KIVDSL
-311 TELDTYK
+311 TDLETYK
-318 ESPFSS
+318 TSPFSIE
-324 DFLVEMTETYALIT
+324 FLAEMTESYASIA
-338 GTLKSNLQKIEQK
+338 GTLKSNLLKVQK
-351 KQTPSLQIE
+351 KEQTPSLKVE
-360 LDEFADQ
+360 LEELSEHVAS
-367 IEKFNKCVDAVN
+367 FNKHVDAIN
-379 VNIGIHNKKVNN
+379 ASIGIHNQKIAN
-391 SADEKTKIKNQFWQ
+391 STQELKRIKDDFWK
-405 IVRWEYDQTIKTY
+405 IVRWEYDQTIKGY
-418 QVSKTECSD
+418 ESSKKDSNDKIIKRKADKENVDTEIVQ
-427 KTTKLT
+427 L
-433 EAKKVVDVEI
+433 EA
-443 AALEVERTEKQKET
+443 ERTEQQKQT
-457 INIEESIENIN
+457 VNIDDSIKNIN
-468 KGLIDIGITDFHI
+468 KGLVDIGITDFHI
-481 EKFEEDLYRLVRT
+481 EKHEKALYRLVRT
-494 GTDGPIFLS
+494 GTEGPIFLS

-517 RELFKGKQTADEAH
+517 RELFKGKQTADEVH

-545 SHIFVYNIGQIIK
+545 SHIFVYNIGQLIK
-558 NDFFNAD
+558 NDFFNGD
-565 GVAQVFVLTHSLYFF
+565 GVEQVFVLTHSLYFF

-586 NHKRRKETQSLYRL
+586 NHKRRKENQSLYRL

-667 QEVKYQA
+667 QDVKYQA

-698 GAFRDG
+698 GAFREG

-713 YPEHYQKMSKI
+713 YPEHYQKMSQI

>member
-1 MIGSTL
+1 M

>member
-7 ITQIHFSD
+7 ITHINFSN

-28 KKVNII
+28 KKTNII

-48 FYTPDEAKY
+48 FYAPDDPKY
-57 KDCSHTGDD
+57 KDCSHTVDG
-66 CKVLV
+66 CKIIV
-71 YNQKFIQDHFYSKD
+71 YNQRFIQDNFYSKD

-91 SLSKENKDAKER
+91 SLSKENKEAKEK

-112 QQNEIS
+112 QLTEKS
-118 KGYQADIDKENEA
+118 EGYQADSDKESED
-131 LKKATDTAEKKV
+131 LKKATDMVEKKV

-158 FCLDRLMGDKK
+158 FCLDRLMGNKK
-169 VLFNHLVSIP
+169 VLFSHLVSVP

-198 IDGDKAITYT
+198 IDGDKATTYT

-214 LSELLPDEL
+214 LSELLPEEL
-223 ELLREI
+223 EQLKEI

-248 DWVSDGLKFLDDI
+248 DWVSDGSQYLDDI

-276 ELITQIKGYFDETYE
+276 ELIAQIKDYFDETYE

-305 KIAESL
+305 KIVDSL
-311 TELDTYK
+311 TDLDTYK
-318 ESPFSS
+318 ASPFST
-324 DFLVEMTETYALIT
+324 DFLAEMTESYASIVE
-338 GTLKSNLQKIEQK
+338 TLKSNLLKVQQKE
-351 KQTPSLQIE
+351 QTPSLKVE
-360 LDEFADQ
+360 LEVLCEHVDS
-367 IEKFNKCVDAVN
+367 FNKHVDAVN
-379 VNIGIHNKKVNN
+379 ASIGIHNKKIAN
-391 SADEKTKIKNQFWQ
+391 SAQELNRIKDEFWKI
-405 IVRWEYDQTIKTY
+405 IRWEYDQTIKVY
-418 QVSKTECSD
+418 EASKADYND
-427 KTTKLT
+427 KTTKLI
-433 EAKKVVDVEI
+433 ENKKAVDVKV
-443 AALEVERTEKQKET
+443 AVLEVERTEKQKET
-457 INIEESIENIN
+457 INIKESIENIN

-481 EKFEEDLYRLVRT
+481 EKHEEDLYRLVRT
-494 GTDGPIFLS
+494 GTEGSIFLS

-545 SHIFVYNIGQIIK
+545 SHIFVYNIGQLIK
-558 NDFFNAD
+558 NDFFNGD
-565 GVAQVFVLTHSLYFF
+565 GVEQVFVLTHSLYFF

-586 NHKRRKETQSLYRL
+586 NHKRRKENQSLYRL
-600 SKNTKGTTIETM
+600 SKNTKGTMIETM
-612 KYEEVQNDYQSYWS
+612 KYEEIQNDYQSYWS

-643 NVVEYFFN
+643 NVIEYFFN

-698 GAFRDG
+698 GGFRDG

-713 YPEHYQKMSKI
+713 YPEHYQKMSQI